1 MDQSPDPVDRE
12 DALLG
17 ELMAAYQAGRVDAF
31 DQLYAALENELRRFF
46 RHRSREADRAE
57 DLLQETFL
65 QIHRSRR
72 GYLPGR
78 PVRPWV
84 SAIARHVLLM
94 HIRKVHRRERPES
107 TRLEAI
113 AEPRADTAVN
123 QLADRSQLASALQQV
138 PAANRRTF
146 LLHHWRGLSFREIAD
161 LLHIRPGAA
170 KLRSSRAGRQLR
182 TLLREDPRD
191 PRE

>member
-1 MDQSPDPVDRE
+1 MDQPPDTVVRE
-12 DALLG
+12 DAQLG
-17 ELMAAYQAGRVDAF
+17 ELMAAYQSGQVDAF
-31 DQLYAALENELRRFF
+31 DRLYAALEDELRCFF
-46 RHRSREADRAE
+46 HNRSREADRVE
-57 DLLQETFL
+57 DLVQETFL

-84 SAIARHVLLM
+84 YAIARHVLLM
-94 HIRKVHRRERPES
+94 HVRTFHRREAPEM
-107 TRLEAI
+107 TRLSEI
-113 AEPRADTAVN
+113 AEPGSRGDTDRISDRAE
-123 QLADRSQLASALQQV
+123 LASALGRV
-138 PAANRRTF
+138 PVANRRTF

-182 TLLREDPRD
+182 TLLREEPRD
-191 PRE
+191 QD